1 MLNYTIISVLFL
13 LFSGCSS
20 IKVFSNHDTNK
31 NISNNKLLKDT
42 VFSLV
47 SSAENSTLNYK
58 KSYSYIEDIKDGRG
72 YTAGLVGFTS
82 RTGDLLKV
90 VKEYKK
96 LKPNN
101 KLVRFIPALKRVEE
115 TSSHKGLGSNF
126 VKVWK
131 QSAHDPKFIE
141 AQDKIV
147 KEMYL
152 NPAVHYAERDNLSP
166 LGQYIYY
173 DALVVHGP
181 GNDKESFGGIRREA
195 LKQSKRPK
203 NRIEEKKYLLT
214 FLKVRTKIMKKE
226 VAHSD
231 LSRLNV
237 QRKFINE
244 DKWDLALPL
253 KWTMYGDKYYLTKK
267 YNSDNYSQYNKL

>member
-1 MLNYTIISVLFL
+1 M
-13 LFSGCSS
+13 
-20 IKVFSNHDTNK
+20 
-31 NISNNKLLKDT
+31 
-42 VFSLV
+42 
-47 SSAENSTLNYK
+47 NYK
-58 KSYSYIEDIKDGRG
+58 KSYSYIEDIDDGRG

-96 LKPNN
+96 LRSNN
-101 KLVRFIPALKRVEE
+101 KLVRFIPALKSVEG
-115 TSSHKGLGSNF
+115 TSSHGKLGNSF
-126 VKVWK
+126 VNAWK
-131 QSAHDPKFIE
+131 QSARDPKFIE

-147 KEMYL
+147 KQMYL
-152 NPAVHYAERDNLSP
+152 NPTVHYAKKDNLSP

-181 GNDKESFGGIRREA
+181 GNDENSFGGIRREA
-195 LKQSKRPK
+195 LKRSKGPK
-203 NRIEEKKYLLT
+203 NRTEERKYLLT

-226 VAHSD
+226 AAHSD

-244 DKWDLALPL
+244 DK
-253 KWTMYGDKYYLTKK
+253 
-267 YNSDNYSQYNKL
+267 

>member
-1 MLNYTIISVLFL
+1 MLNYTIISILFL

-20 IKVFSNHDTNK
+20 IKVFSNYNTNK
-31 NISNNKLLKDT
+31 NISNNKLLRDT

-58 KSYSYIEDIKDGRG
+58 KNYSYIEDIGDGRG

-96 LKPNN
+96 LRPNN
-101 KLVRFIPALKRVEE
+101 KLVRFIPALKKVEG
-115 TSSHKGLGSNF
+115 TSSHGELGSDF
-126 VKVWK
+126 IKAWK
-131 QSAHDPKFIE
+131 QSARDSKFIE

-152 NPAVHYAERDNLSP
+152 NPAVHYAKKDNLSP

-181 GNDKESFGGIRREA
+181 GNDENSFGGIRREA
-195 LKQSKRPK
+195 LKRSRRPQ
-203 NRIEEKKYLLT
+203 NRTEERKYLLT

-226 VAHSD
+226 AAHSD

-244 DKWDLALPL
+244 DKWDLPLPL
-253 KWTMYGDKYYLTKK
+253 KWTMYGDRYDLTKK
-267 YNSDNYSQYNKL
+267 KLESY

>member
-1 MLNYTIISVLFL
+1 MKKDKILNFIAIVLGFL
-13 LFSGCSS
+13 LFSGCSNLKS
-20 IKVFSNHDTNK
+20 SANFDTNK
-31 NISNNKLLKDT
+31 TISNNKLLRDT

-47 SSAENSTLNYK
+47 ASAENSTLNYQ
-58 KSYSYIEDIKDGRG
+58 KSYGYIEDIGDGRG

-90 VKEYKK
+90 VQEYQK
-96 LKPNN
+96 LEPKN
-101 KLVRFIPALKRVEE
+101 KLVKFIPALKKVEGS
-115 TSSHKGLGSNF
+115 SSHGELGIDF
-126 VKVWK
+126 IKAWK
-131 QSAHDPKFIE
+131 QAARDSKFIE

-152 NPAVHYAERDNLSP
+152 NPAVHYAKKDNLSP

-181 GNDKESFGGIRREA
+181 GNDESSFGGIRREA
-195 LKQSKRPK
+195 LKQSRRPK
-203 NRIEEKKYLLT
+203 NETEERKYLLT

-226 VAHSD
+226 AAHSD

-244 DKWDLALPL
+244 DKWNLALPL
-253 KWTMYGDKYYLTKK
+253 KWTMYGDRYYLTKK
-267 YNSDNYSQYNKL
+267 KLESY